1 MGLNSVGFEASRR
14 LMRLWTFSSL
24 WTQEMTRN
32 SEVRGVVWIVFKRL
46 YFLDESSGIS
56 GF

>member
-32 SEVRGVVWIVFKRL
+32 LEERGVVWIVFKRL